1 MNIIINMLSRNFV
14 MILDGALATELE
26 KRGFNINDKLWSAKA
41 LIEAPDLIKSV
52 HLDYLKAGANII
64 TSASYQAT
72 IEGFMKHGL
81 SHDKAVD
88 LIKLSVELAKEACK
102 EFKNKFVAASIGP
115 YGAFLA
121 DGSEYRGDYLI
132 GYNQLREFHDERM
145 AILASTNP
153 DLFACETIPCFVEA
167 RAIVDELKKYPKFC
181 AWISFSCRDGK
192 HISNGELI
200 ADCAAWLD
208 TQSQVAAIGVNCT
221 APEYIESLIKEI
233 RKSSSKPIIVYPN
246 SGEVF
251 DVQTETWQGSPVSFA
266 DYAKI
271 WYETGA
277 RIIGGCCRTT
287 PQTIQSISKAQWYQ
301 KIRNDYNENSYN

>member
-1 MNIIINMLSRNFV
+1 MSMNIIINMLSRNFV

-132 GYNQLREFHDERM
+132 GY
-145 AILASTNP
+145 
-153 DLFACETIPCFVEA
+153 
-167 RAIVDELKKYPKFC
+167 
-181 AWISFSCRDGK
+181 
-192 HISNGELI
+192 
-200 ADCAAWLD
+200 
-208 TQSQVAAIGVNCT
+208 
-221 APEYIESLIKEI
+221 
-233 RKSSSKPIIVYPN
+233 
-246 SGEVF
+246 
-251 DVQTETWQGSPVSFA
+251 
-266 DYAKI
+266 
-271 WYETGA
+271 
-277 RIIGGCCRTT
+277 
-287 PQTIQSISKAQWYQ
+287 
-301 KIRNDYNENSYN
+301 